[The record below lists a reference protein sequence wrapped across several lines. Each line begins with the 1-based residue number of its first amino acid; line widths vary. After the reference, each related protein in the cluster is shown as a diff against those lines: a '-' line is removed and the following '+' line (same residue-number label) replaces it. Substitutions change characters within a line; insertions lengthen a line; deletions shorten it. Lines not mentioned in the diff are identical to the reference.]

1 MELPT
6 VEMGKIKGRT
16 GVGGDS
22 VKDMQYLRC
31 PTHNPLQMLNI
42 WLDMRLELERV
53 VGACSI
59 NLGVISIHSVTENR
73 MDEITQGEDQT
84 RKL

>member
-6 VEMGKIKGRT
+6 VEMGMAEGRT

-22 VKDMQYLRC
+22 VKDTQYLRC
-31 PTHNPLQMLNI
+31 PTHIPLQMLNI
-42 WLDMRLELERV
+42 WLDMSQGLQRV

-59 NLGVISIHSVTENR
+59 NLGVIS
-73 MDEITQGEDQT
+73 MCLL
-84 RKL
+84 KP

>member
-6 VEMGKIKGRT
+6 VEMGKIEGKT

-22 VKDMQYLRC
+22 VNDMQYLRC

-42 WLDMRLELERV
+42 WLDMSLELERV

-59 NLGVISIHSVTENR
+59 NLGVIS
-73 MDEITQGEDQT
+73 MCLL
-84 RKL
+84 KP